1 MSWNL
6 HLVSRF
12 SRLRNHQ
19 PPCSLLGKFR
29 DTSSALRCNRV
40 FSKTVRRRDGQTI
53 NAQTKRKIK
62 YLTIFNS
69 VANLQI
75 LYYITS
81 VKIAVEVTRDSKRYF
96 KKIKN
101 KRKKKNEKE
110 NEKGKE
116 RRTCMEME
124 TIALRF
130 PSSSINVFLPFPALI
145 RNV

>member
-29 DTSSALRCNRV
+29 DTSSVLRCNRV
-40 FSKTVRRRDGQTI
+40 FSKTVRRREISIERIAFYVFVD
-53 NAQTKRKIK
+53 TKRRTDDKRANKQQKVKNKKIE

-75 LYYITS
+75 LYYI
-81 VKIAVEVTRDSKRYF
+81 
-96 KKIKN
+96 
-101 KRKKKNEKE
+101 
-110 NEKGKE
+110 
-116 RRTCMEME
+116 
-124 TIALRF
+124 
-130 PSSSINVFLPFPALI
+130 
-145 RNV
+145 